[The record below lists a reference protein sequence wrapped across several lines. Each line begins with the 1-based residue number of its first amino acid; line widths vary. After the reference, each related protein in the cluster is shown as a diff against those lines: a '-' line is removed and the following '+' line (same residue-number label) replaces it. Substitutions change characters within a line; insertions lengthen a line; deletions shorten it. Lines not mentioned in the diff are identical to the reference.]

1 MHKVLISASSLPAG
15 RNMSAQL
22 EYVQRVGSYGADIY
36 HLDVMDGSYTKFK
49 TINDEYI
56 EQLRVNSALLF
67 EAHLMVSEPDKVIDK
82 YLKTSVSLIYIHV
95 EVLDDE
101 NLKKIIKK
109 IKRAKKMVG
118 LVVDLDTDVKKV
130 EPYLDF
136 IDAVLVMTVK
146 AGKGGQAFN
155 EKALNKIKY
164 IRKINK
170 KVLIEVD
177 GGINPETGAK
187 CVKAGADIL
196 VSGNYIYKNDAY
208 EAIQALRGKN
218 G

>member
-1 MHKVLISASSLPAG
+1 MHKILISASSLPAG

-49 TINDEYI
+49 TIDHEYV
-56 EQLRVNSALLF
+56 EQLRANSALLF
-67 EAHLMVSEPDKVIDK
+67 EAHLMVNEPLKIIDK
-82 YLKTSVSLIYIHV
+82 YLNTSVSLIYVHV
-95 EVLDDE
+95 EVLNDE
-101 NLKKIIKK
+101 NMKKIIKK
-109 IKRAKKMVG
+109 IKAAKKLVG
-118 LVVDLDTDVKKV
+118 IVVDLDTDVKKV

-136 IDAVLVMTVK
+136 VDAVLVMTVK

-155 EKALNKIKY
+155 EKAVNKIKY

-170 KVLIEVD
+170 QILIEVD

-187 CVKAGADIL
+187 CIKAGADIL